1 MYAYELQETK
11 SCLTGSRIPYL
22 SPYTVVVGVEGI
34 CSYEV
39 PQGWGISK
47 LHKSN
52 PLLSPTLSHKWD
64 SGACN

>member
-22 SPYTVVVGVEGI
+22 SPTAVVVGEEGI
-34 CSYEV
+34 ISYEV

-52 PLLSPTLSHKWD
+52 PLLSPTLSRKWG

>member
-22 SPYTVVVGVEGI
+22 SPSAVVVEEEGI

-39 PQGWGISK
+39 SQGWGISK
-47 LHKSN
+47 LH
-52 PLLSPTLSHKWD
+52 
-64 SGACN
+64 